1 MLKIYSKLEDN
12 IFSGVTIKK
21 GLNCIPDKVGKKL
34 VLLDKVF
41 KNFVEKG
48 FIKIEVKDQSSTKAN
63 KASVQETPLDFNS
76 MTQPELKSYVLKNNI
91 QVPSFKKA
99 DILSVLMKG

>member
-12 IFSGVTIKK
+12 NFSGVIIKK
-21 GLNCIPDKVGKKL
+21 GLNCIPDKIGKKL
-34 VLLDKVF
+34 ILLDKAF

-48 FIKIEVKDQSSTKAN
+48 FIKIEAKDQNPKKAN
-63 KASVQETPLDFNS
+63 KASVQEAPLDFNS

-91 QVPSFKKA
+91 EVPSFKKA